1 MTPYMVGAV
10 HYYSADF
17 GDGLVLFDAGPPTA
31 EAQGLLPHQI
41 DLKQLRAIFI
51 THCHVD
57 HYGLA
62 DWLQH
67 SCGAELYLSRQ
78 DAIKFQRHEER
89 MARLA
94 EILSGYGF
102 SGTAIEQM
110 QRSFQKHGLF
120 PAPPQQYRI
129 VEESPELADLG
140 IGWMACPGH
149 SQSDLVYLVADGAV
163 TGDLLLQDIFQAP
176 LLDVDYETFQG
187 RFRNYD
193 SYCSSLVQ
201 LARLRGRRI
210 HPGHR
215 ESVAGV
221 DQSICFYVT
230 TLIRRAVKLRQMR
243 GIPLPELTKQ
253 LFGGRSVDPLLHY
266 LKASEV
272 VFMWDFLDNPQLLQD
287 ALQRIGLY
295 HRLAELFKEPLKEL

>member
-10 HYYSADF
+10 HYYSADI

-31 EAQGLLPHQI
+31 EARELLPHQI
-41 DLKQLRAIFI
+41 DLTQLRAIFI

-67 SCGAELYLSRQ
+67 SSGAELYLSRQ
-78 DAIKFQRHEER
+78 DAVKFQRHEER
-89 MARLA
+89 MTRLA
-94 EILSGYGF
+94 EILSSYGF
-102 SGTAIEQM
+102 SGAAIEQM
-110 QRSFQKHGLF
+110 QRSFQNNGLF
-120 PAPPQQYRI
+120 PTPPQQYRI

-140 IGWMACPGH
+140 IGWVACPGH
-149 SQSDLVYLVADGAV
+149 SQSDLVYLVGNGAV

-176 LLDVDYETFQG
+176 LLDVDYDTFQG

-193 SYCSSLVQ
+193 TYCSSLEQ
-201 LARLRGRRI
+201 LARLRGRSI

-215 ESVAGV
+215 ESVAGG
-221 DQSICFYVT
+221 DQSICFYVI
-230 TLIRRAVKLRQMR
+230 TLIKRAVKLRQMR
-243 GIPLPELTKQ
+243 SIPLPELTEQ

-295 HRLAELFKEPLKEL
+295 DRLAELFEEPLKEL